1 MNCRKKKKNYEPP
14 FEGKVPGGGW
24 KREVCIEASM
34 LATWKMERMM
44 MKAECRWMI
53 WRRSTNRNGVSLSYK
68 DEIQI
73 NQCTV
78 LRIQNWRKRNA
89 ENPTKI
95 CLFLFYFYV
104 YINLKQKYLNKT
116 LSFNPI
122 IILILTLFTPPTSN
136 YSILTEWK

>member
-24 KREVCIEASM
+24 KREVCIVASM
-34 LATWKMERMM
+34 LGTWKMERMM

-73 NQCTV
+73 NHVQ
-78 LRIQNWRKRNA
+78 LDRY
-89 ENPTKI
+89 KI
-95 CLFLFYFYV
+95 EERELQKTRLKYVYFYFYV

-122 IILILTLFTPPTSN
+122 IILILTLLTPTTSN